1 MATYT
6 ITWAAEGDEPRTHEV
21 EASSEQEARARFK
34 EYLKTRYEDDYK
46 DDGIKVLSVVA
57 K

>member
-1 MATYT
+1 MANYT
-6 ITWAAEGDEPRTHEV
+6 ITWSAEGDEPRTHEI
-21 EASSEQEARARFK
+21 EASSEQEARDKFK